1 MKTKPCLPANDP
13 APPARAAALAKGKKD
28 YRFRYDYH
36 DIVAAESVPLRD
48 KSDAHWWTA
57 VMGKMAELEVN
68 KLASKSPVENLE
80 DLAKSVWDKLS
91 ALAPEKVA
99 RESHK
104 RSRSEPTD
112 SDGLDSYARM
122 YATIAAP
129 EIVKVWERDDIFSW
143 QAVAG
148 CNPYMI
154 RRLTEPMPNFAM
166 TEAVWER
173 STGKPGYEAALK
185 AGRVYVADYAM
196 LDGLPVG
203 EIDGR
208 TKFNF
213 APIAMYW
220 WDGRALTAVAIQTG
234 QKPGT
239 LFTPKDGMSWR
250 MARTTVM
257 TAEGNVQ
264 GIISHFALC
273 HQVMESVILSARRQL
288 APNHPLR
295 VLLEPHFENTLIT
308 NDIAMTNLIGPD
320 GYMERLQSPTLEASL
335 ALATRQIDAFE
346 LLKSAPHED
355 YVARGVDDF
364 ELLGDYP
371 ARDDGAAV
379 WSALEPFVKAYVE
392 LYYTSAADVA
402 GDDELQ
408 GWVREM
414 GARDGGRLSGMRQP
428 ATVDDVAGLLARI
441 LFRCTAYHASIN
453 YSSFPL
459 FSFAP
464 NVQTAGFAPGPTG
477 GSSDTEAALEAMIP
491 PYDLAT
497 QGLSLFWEITVQ
509 LNRLGHYPEGHFVDQ
524 RVAPLLDAY
533 QARLDAVEAA
543 IAQKNRSRPL
553 EYGYQLPS
561 RVSQSIHV

>member
-1 MKTKPCLPANDP
+1 MNAKTCLPAHEP
-13 APPARAAALAKGKKD
+13 APPARAAALEKGRKD

-36 DIVAAESVPLRD
+36 DIVAAQSVPLRD
-48 KSDAHWWTA
+48 KSDPEWWA
-57 VMGKMAELEVN
+57 SVLGKMAELEVN
-68 KLASKSPVENLE
+68 KVASKSPVENIE
-80 DLAKSVWDKLS
+80 SLAKSVWDKLS
-91 ALAPEKVA
+91 SLAPESVA
-99 RESHK
+99 RDSHK
-104 RSRSEPTD
+104 RSRSEPQD

-154 RRLTEPMPNFAM
+154 RRMTQAKTNFPM
-166 TEAVWER
+166 TEDIWER
-173 STGKPGYEAALK
+173 ATGSRGYEAAMK
-185 AGRVYVADYAM
+185 AGKLYVADYAM

-213 APIAMYW
+213 APIALYW
-220 WDGRALTAVAIQTG
+220 WDGKALTAVAIQTS
-234 QKPGT
+234 QTPGT
-239 LFTPKDGMSWR
+239 IFTPKDGMSWR

-273 HQVMESVILSARRQL
+273 HQVMEAVILSAKRQL

-308 NDIAMTNLIGPD
+308 NDIAMSNLIGPD

-335 ALATRQIDAFE
+335 ALATQQINAFD
-346 LLKSAPHED
+346 LSTSSPHED
-355 YVARGVDDF
+355 YKRRGVDDF

-371 ARDDGAAV
+371 ARDDGAEV
-379 WSALEPFVKAYVE
+379 WSALEPFVQGYIE

-402 GDDELQ
+402 GDPELQ

-414 GARDGGRLSGMRQP
+414 GASDGGRLNGLSQP
-428 ATVDDVAGLLARI
+428 STVDDVVSLLSRI

-459 FSFAP
+459 FSYAP
-464 NVQTAGFAPGPTG
+464 NVQTAGFGPGPTG
-477 GSSDTEAALEAMIP
+477 GPGDTEAALEAMIP

-497 QGLSLFWEITVQ
+497 QGLALFWEITVQ
-509 LNRLGHYPEGHFVDQ
+509 LNRLGHYPAGHFSDD

-533 QARLDAVEAA
+533 GKRLEAVEAV
-543 IAQKNRSRPL
+543 ITQKNLSRPL
-553 EYGYQLPS
+553 EYTYQLPS